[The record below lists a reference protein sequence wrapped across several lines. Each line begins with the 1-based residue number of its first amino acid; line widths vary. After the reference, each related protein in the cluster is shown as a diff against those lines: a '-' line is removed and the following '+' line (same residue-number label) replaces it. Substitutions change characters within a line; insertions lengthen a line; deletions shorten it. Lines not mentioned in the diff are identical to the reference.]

1 MLIIFLPES
10 NGASPQRGN
19 DDLSAVLL
27 SPSVFAH
34 VTSAASVGSPV
45 TFPSSSISASQH
57 SAIALASSCSFSPKK
72 STTVILFCVSVPV
85 LSEQMTCAQ
94 PRVSTAV
101 RRRIIALRF
110 DMLVTPM
117 DKTTVTTAASPSGMA
132 ATASD
137 TRYHEGVE
145 HDLKAHSA
153 GAQKL
158 HGKYD
163 DAYAENEPC
172 EYFAQLRKLYLQG
185 RLPVGSL
192 RKSIGYLAHL
202 VSMPVAQTIIAP
214 RP

>member
-137 TRYHEGVE
+137 TAIMKELSTTSKLIPPARRSCTANMTTHMPRTSHVSILLSCVSFICKGVCPSE
-145 HDLKAHSA
+145 ACARASA
-153 GAQKL
+153 I
-158 HGKYD
+158 
-163 DAYAENEPC
+163 
-172 EYFAQLRKLYLQG
+172 
-185 RLPVGSL
+185 LPIS
-192 RKSIGYLAHL
+192 